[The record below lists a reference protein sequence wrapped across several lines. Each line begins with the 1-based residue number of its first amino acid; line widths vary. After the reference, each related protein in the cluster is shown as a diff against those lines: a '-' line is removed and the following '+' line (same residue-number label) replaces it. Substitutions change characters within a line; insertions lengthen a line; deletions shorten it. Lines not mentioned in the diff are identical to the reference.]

1 MKIVQVQIVSAFT
14 ENISGGNRAG
24 VVLDAANLSDAE
36 MQTVARKVGYSETA
50 FITKSS
56 KADRGI
62 RFFTPSSEVDLCG
75 HATIASYSLLFARS
89 LIGVGKTTHEL
100 KAGVLDV
107 TIENTG
113 YVTMQQ
119 TLPVFGEFLS
129 TNLVAQILRIPEEW
143 INSTGLKSQIVSTG
157 LRDVL
162 IPIDTRAHLLSVD
175 PDFERMKSYNLST
188 ETVGFHLFTFDTLAY
203 RASAHCRNF
212 APAYDILEESATG
225 SSSGALACYLHAYKP
240 NSRTFLFEQGHSMNS
255 PSEIV
260 AELGLQDDE
269 IKSVFV
275 KGKGVLIEE
284 KTVII

>member
-1 MKIVQVQIVSAFT
+1 VTTVQVQIVSAFT
-14 ENISGGNRAG
+14 ENSEGGNRAG
-24 VVLDAANLSDAE
+24 VVLDATNLSDVE
-36 MQTVARKVGYSETA
+36 MQAVAREVGYSETA

-62 RFFTPSSEVDLCG
+62 RFFTPNCEVDLCG

-119 TLPVFGEFLS
+119 TPPFFGEILS
-129 TNLVAQILRIPEEW
+129 TELVAHILQIPEEW
-143 INSTGLKSQIVSTG
+143 IDSTGLKSQIVSTG

-162 IPIDTRAHLLSVD
+162 VPIDTREHLFSVG
-175 PDFERMKSYNLST
+175 PDFERMKSYNLTT
-188 ETVGFHLFTFDTLAY
+188 ETVGFHLFTFDTLAQG
-203 RASAHCRNF
+203 ASAHCRNF
-212 APAYDILEESATG
+212 APAYDILEEAATG
-225 SSSGALACYLHAYKP
+225 SSSGALACYLHAHKP
-240 NSRTFLFEQGHSMNS
+240 NSTFLFEQGYSMNS
-255 PSEIV
+255 PSEIAV
-260 AELGLQDDE
+260 ELSLQDGE

-275 KGKGVLIEE
+275 KGKAVLIEE
-284 KTVII
+284 KTVAI